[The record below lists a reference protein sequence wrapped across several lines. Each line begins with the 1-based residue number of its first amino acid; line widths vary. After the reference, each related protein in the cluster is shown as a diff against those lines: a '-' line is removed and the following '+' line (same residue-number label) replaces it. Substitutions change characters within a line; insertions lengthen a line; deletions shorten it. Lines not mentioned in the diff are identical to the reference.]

1 VSDAELTLAVILV
14 FAIVENASGH
24 RAPGLFGY
32 PESGI
37 LNMKFD
43 PCGGEAVVAERP
55 SETLG
60 SMSFRLHQAQYD
72 NRSKRAYVEFRR
84 SNSDGGRGIESDVLG
99 LIAAGRSNK
108 EIARILSIAP
118 ETVKTHVKHIF
129 IKLNVEKR
137 AQAVPRDDGRR
148 LTLRYSVS
156 SSPTYSRSSRI
167 PLFDAPPD
175 PPIGGWRERARCTH
189 ISAQKEFF

>member
-1 VSDAELTLAVILV
+1 MPSIRLMRRRRTWLSGSLTKVSDAELTLAVILV

-84 SNSDGGRGIESDVLG
+84 SDGDGGDQLVVAVFTFRTVERLSKQRIREEVIRKARHILKG
-99 LIAAGRSNK
+99 AAT
-108 EIARILSIAP
+108 A
-118 ETVKTHVKHIF
+118 T
-129 IKLNVEKR
+129 
-137 AQAVPRDDGRR
+137 
-148 LTLRYSVS
+148 
-156 SSPTYSRSSRI
+156 
-167 PLFDAPPD
+167 
-175 PPIGGWRERARCTH
+175 
-189 ISAQKEFF
+189 